1 MAGRLQTFVER
12 LPLLVH
18 RPVLAALVAV
28 GAAGFGLS
36 VRLLASPWMPP
47 GYPFLTFF
55 PMVVGTTLLLG
66 WKPGTLCAVVSG
78 LLAWYF
84 FITPTAG
91 LIFGSGIAMALGF
104 FALVVGMEIV
114 LIHALQTFV
123 AQAARERETSRA
135 LAEHR
140 ELLFRELQHRVSN
153 NLQVVAALLSVQK
166 RDITDAKARAALDE
180 ASNRL
185 ALIGKISRQLHDP
198 SGARTSVGPFLT
210 TLCGDVLTASGRG
223 DIMLDIVVDDGI
235 AIDPDAAIPLA
246 LIVAESI
253 ANAVE
258 HGFPGGS
265 TGHIDVRLNRGLENT
280 LILEVSDAGVG
291 LPDGFVLQNSDS
303 LGLRIVQM
311 LARQLGGSFTLTRE
325 DRTKA
330 RLIIPAQEQARL

>member
-12 LPLLVH
+12 LPLLVD
-18 RPVLAALVAV
+18 RPVFATFAAI
-28 GAAGFGLS
+28 GAAGLGLL

-55 PMVVGTTLLLG
+55 PMVVGSTLLLG

-84 FITPTAG
+84 FITPTTVYAFDG
-91 LIFGSGIAMALGF
+91 GIAMALGF
-104 FALVVGMEIV
+104 FGLVVGMEIV

-135 LAEHR
+135 LAENR

-153 NLQVVAALLSVQK
+153 NLQVVAALLSIQK
-166 RDITDAKARAALDE
+166 RDVTDMTARAALDE

-198 SGARTSVGPFLT
+198 SGARASMGPFLE
-210 TLCGDVLTASGRG
+210 TLCSDVLVASGRG
-223 DIMLDIVVDDGI
+223 DIMFDVMVDKGI
-235 AIDPDAAIPLA
+235 EIEPDAAIPLA

-258 HGFPGGS
+258 HGFPDGS
-265 TGHIDVRLNRGLENT
+265 AGRIDVRLNRSPRDMLV
-280 LILEVSDAGVG
+280 LEVSDAGAG
-291 LPDGFVLQNSDS
+291 LPEGFVLEASDS

-311 LARQLGGSFTLTRE
+311 LARQLGGSFSLAS
-325 DRTKA
+325 DGRTTA
-330 RLIIPAQEQARL
+330 RLTIPAQSPTRH